1 MKNKLISAI
10 ILSLI
15 FCLAFYL
22 RTYRIDNAIADWHS
36 WRQADTAAI
45 TRNFVKEG
53 FTPLFPKFDALV
65 ALNTY
70 KDKNV
75 NRYFFAEFP
84 LYNIITYPFYKY
96 FGVNTVYHRL
106 VSIFFSSLTTI
117 FLYLLVKNYSSKF
130 TAYLSAFIFTV
141 LPFSIY
147 YGRVIMPDP
156 LYVFLSVLSLWLVT
170 LWLKHDKFYLAIVS
184 GISIGLT
191 ILTKPYGLVLG
202 LPIAILILQKFVQT
216 KKIRPIPILIIV
228 VLSLV
233 PFILWKK
240 HTNLYP
246 EGQFE
251 TIWLYNSTNIRFRP
265 AFFRWLIFQR
275 LNNIILGGGGFALF
289 ILGLIAPKTNKENLF
304 YYSWFIG
311 LTIFVVIIATGN
323 VTHDYYQLPF
333 IPLIS
338 IFVAKGFENLIK
350 IAKKPWQYIFNTG
363 VGLSLMAMMLGL
375 SWYQVKDYFNINNHS
390 IVHAGQKADQI
401 LPKDALVIAPYLK
414 DPAFLYQ
421 TNRYGWT
428 TQLDNLDQVI
438 EKYDHPIYLVS
449 VNMDDY
455 TNSIIQNY
463 TTIYKN
469 DEFVIVKIK

>member
-1 MKNKLISAI
+1 VKNKIIRTI

-22 RTYRIDNAIADWHS
+22 RTYKIDNPIADWHS

-84 LYNIITYPFYKY
+84 LYNIITYPIYKY
-96 FGVNTVYHRL
+96 FGVNTIYHRL

-130 TAYLSAFIFTV
+130 TAYLSSLIFAI

-156 LYVFLSVLSLWLVT
+156 LYVFLSVLSLWLIT
-170 LWLKHDKFYLAIVS
+170 IWLKHDKLYLAILS

-202 LPIAILILQKFVQT
+202 LPIAVLILLKIAQT
-216 KKIRPIPILIIV
+216 KKFKPLPILIIAT
-228 VLSLV
+228 LSLI
-233 PFILWKK
+233 PYLLWKK

-246 EGQFE
+246 EGEFE

-265 AFFRWLIFQR
+265 AFFRWLIFKR
-275 LNNIILGGGGFALF
+275 LNNLILGGGGFALF
-289 ILGLIAPKTNKENLF
+289 TLGLIAPKTNKENLF
-304 YYSWFIG
+304 YYSWFVG
-311 LTIFVVIIATGN
+311 LTIFVIVIATGN

-338 IFVAKGFENLIK
+338 IFVAKGIENLIK
-350 IAKKPWQYIFNTG
+350 LANKAWQYLFNISLAL
-363 VGLSLMAMMLGL
+363 VLSAMMLGL

-390 IVHAGQKADQI
+390 IVHAGQMADQI
-401 LPKDALVIAPYLK
+401 LPLDALVITPYQK

-421 TNRYGWT
+421 TNRHGWT
-428 TQLDNLDQVI
+428 TQLDNLDQVS
-438 EKYDHPIYLVS
+438 EKYDKPIYLVS

-455 TNSIIQNY
+455 TNSIINTY
-463 TTIYKN
+463 TTIYQN